1 VNATTIA
8 THVINQGR
16 TLFGTIHA
24 VALPR
29 STWEE
34 VMEEVTASGGEV
46 GFDYCVVDGVRVR
59 GDLSDDDRRG
69 AIYPAAGDAP
79 AFVDLAG

>member
-1 VNATTIA
+1 MNATTIA

-16 TLFGTIHA
+16 SRFGDIEA

-34 VMEEVTASGGEV
+34 VMDEVTESGGEV

-59 GDLSDDDRRG
+59 GELDDDDRRG
-69 AIYPAAGDAP
+69 VIYPAKGSEP
-79 AFVDLAG
+79 TYVDLAG

>member
-1 VNATTIA
+1 MNATTIA
-8 THVINQGR
+8 TLVINEGR
-16 TLFGTIHA
+16 TLFGSVEA

-29 STWEE
+29 NTWEA
-34 VMEEVTASGGEV
+34 VMDEVTESGGEV

-59 GDLSDDDRRG
+59 GDLDDDDRR
-69 AIYPAAGDAP
+69 AVIYPSDGTEP

>member
-1 VNATTIA
+1 MNATTIA
-8 THVINQGR
+8 TNVINEAR
-16 TLFGTIHA
+16 TRYGDVDAI
-24 VALPR
+24 ALPR

-59 GDLSDDDRRG
+59 GDLADDDRRG
-69 AIYPAAGDAP
+69 AIYRASTTEPTY
-79 AFVDLAG
+79 VSLAG